1 MNYKANPEYKH
12 DSPSCTGILITNL
25 GTPDEPTA
33 SSVRKYLSEFL
44 SDPRVIELPR
54 YLWWLVL
61 HGIILRTRPSR
72 SAKAYRKI
80 WTENGSPLLSI
91 SKKQVLELE
100 KALTEKIQG
109 PIKIELSMRY
119 GNPSI
124 KSGLKKLQESNAN
137 RILILPLY
145 PQYSAAT
152 TGSTFDAV
160 TNELKKWRWLP
171 EIRMVNHYHDYPDYI
186 DALKNSIEEYWKHN
200 GRPQKLIFSFHSL
213 PKHYFLAGDPYHCE
227 CHKTA
232 RLVAEKLKLDQDQW
246 LVTFQSRFGPREWL
260 KPYTDKT
267 LISLAECGVK
277 NINIICPG
285 FSADCLE
292 TLEEIDIQNREFFIK
307 AGGEKFNYIPALNDD
322 GDHIELLS
330 NIILKHTNGWPEFSK
345 NWDQEKIETE
355 LSKSK
360 ERAEKSIYNKN

>member
-80 WTENGSPLLSI
+80 WTESGSPLLSI
-91 SKKQVLELE
+91 SKKQVLGLQ
-100 KALTEKIQG
+100 KILTKKIQG
-109 PIKIELSMRY
+109 PIRIELSMRY

-200 GRPQKLIFSFHSL
+200 GRPQKLIFSFHGL

-322 GDHIELLS
+322 EHHIELLS
-330 NIILKHTNGWPEFSK
+330 NIILKHTNGWPEFST
-345 NWDQEKIETE
+345 NWDQEKIEKE

-360 ERAEKSIYNKN
+360 ELAEKSIYNKN

>member
-80 WTENGSPLLSI
+80 WTESGSPLLSI
-91 SKKQVLELE
+91 SKKQVLGLQ
-100 KALTEKIQG
+100 KILTKKIQG
-109 PIKIELSMRY
+109 PIRIELSMRY

-124 KSGLKKLQESNAN
+124 KSGRKKLQESNAN

-200 GRPQKLIFSFHSL
+200 GRPQKLIFSFHGL

-267 LISLAECGVK
+267 LISLAESGVK

-330 NIILKHTNGWPEFSK
+330 NIILKHTNGWPEFSN
-345 NWDQEKIETE
+345 NWDQEKIEAE